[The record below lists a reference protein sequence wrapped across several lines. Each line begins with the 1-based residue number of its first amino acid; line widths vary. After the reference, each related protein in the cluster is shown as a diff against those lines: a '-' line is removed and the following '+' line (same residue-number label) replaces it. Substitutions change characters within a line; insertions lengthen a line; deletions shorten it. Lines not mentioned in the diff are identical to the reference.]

1 MAGQEVRPHRI
12 GHNDTHNSVVPVLCA
27 EQAPHQQAPS
37 YGDARAA
44 CSAAA
49 QREEISDYH
58 GHAGR
63 PLRSSSGTR
72 QGRPPL
78 ASLLLLFLLPAI
90 IAAVSGCSG
99 ALGPG
104 ETVLAV
110 YEAANEG
117 DLEKLESYYSEGL
130 AEGMEGPIGEL
141 TGGTPGFADHLA
153 RGGIIEDVEV
163 LDVQES
169 GDTADVD
176 VWVTYNK
183 AELEER
189 NEGDLFAEDNPV
201 KQGLPLVNDNGS
213 WKVSVDY
220 LSEGE

>member
-1 MAGQEVRPHRI
+1 
-12 GHNDTHNSVVPVLCA
+12 
-27 EQAPHQQAPS
+27 
-37 YGDARAA
+37 
-44 CSAAA
+44 
-49 QREEISDYH
+49 
-58 GHAGR
+58 
-63 PLRSSSGTR
+63 
-72 QGRPPL
+72 
-78 ASLLLLFLLPAI
+78 LLLAI

-104 ETVLAV
+104 ETTPAV

-117 DLEKLESYYSEGL
+117 DLEKLESYYSADL
-130 AEGMEGPIGEL
+130 AEGMEGTIGEM

-183 AELEER
+183 AALEER
-189 NEGDLFAEDNPV
+189 NEGELFAEENPV
-201 KQGLPLVNDNGS
+201 KQGLPLVNEDGS

>member
-1 MAGQEVRPHRI
+1 M
-12 GHNDTHNSVVPVLCA
+12 
-27 EQAPHQQAPS
+27 
-37 YGDARAA
+37 
-44 CSAAA
+44 
-49 QREEISDYH
+49 
-58 GHAGR
+58 
-63 PLRSSSGTR
+63 
-72 QGRPPL
+72 
-78 ASLLLLFLLPAI
+78 
-90 IAAVSGCSG
+90 SGCSG

-104 ETVLAV
+104 ETALAV

-117 DLEKLESYYSEGL
+117 DLEKLESHYSEDL

-153 RGGIIEDVEV
+153 RGGIIEEVEV

-176 VWVTYNK
+176 VWVTYNT
-183 AELEER
+183 AGLEER
-189 NEGDLFAEDNPV
+189 NEGELFAEDNPV
-201 KQGLPLVNDNGS
+201 KQGLPLVNEDGS